1 MRRIRHGTDCMH
13 SMIDGRRAR
22 AVVLAGWL
30 AMGCAGATFAQ
41 APVVTA
47 EDYARAEKFL
57 SHNAKPLVDHAI
69 ESVHWIDTAQFWY
82 RDHDANDDRLLHMD
96 AASGGVVPAFHPGKL
111 AAAQAKASGQ
121 ERKGDKLRL
130 GDGT

>member
-69 ESVHWIDTAQFWY
+69 ESVHWIDVAQFWY
-82 RDHDANDDRLLHMD
+82 RHHDAHADPLLRMYAAHVFFLPAFD
-96 AASGGVVPAFHPGKL
+96 PLSLALALAPASGLFFH
-111 AAAQAKASGQ
+111 S
-121 ERKGDKLRL
+121 
-130 GDGT
+130 

>member
-47 EDYARAEKFL
+47 ENYARAEKFL

-69 ESVHWIDTAQFWY
+69 ERSEEHTSELPSLMRNSYAVFCLKKKQSQHT
-82 RDHDANDDRLLHMD
+82 
-96 AASGGVVPAFHPGKL
+96 
-111 AAAQAKASGQ
+111 
-121 ERKGDKLRL
+121 
-130 GDGT
+130 

>member
-30 AMGCAGATFAQ
+30 AMGCAGPAFAQ
-41 APVVTA
+41 APVVTV

-57 SHNAKPLVDHAI
+57 AHNAKPLVDHAI
-69 ESVHWIDTAQFWY
+69 EPVHWIDDAQFWY
-82 RDHDANDDRLLHMD
+82 RDHAANGARLLPLD
-96 AASGGVVPAFHPGKL
+96 AAQGGVGPAAIGS
-111 AAAQAKASGQ
+111 AGGG
-121 ERKGDKLRL
+121 ERRGRNV
-130 GDGT
+130 

>member
-57 SHNAKPLVDHAI
+57 SHNDKPLVDHAI
-69 ESVHWIDTAQFWY
+69 ESVHWIDHAQFWY
-82 RDHDANDDRLLHMD
+82 RDHDANGASLLRM
-96 AASGGVVPAFHPGKL
+96 AAAKPGVVPAFDHVNLDAGL
-111 AAAQAKASGQ
+111 A
-121 ERKGDKLRL
+121 KGYGRE
-130 GDGT
+130 GRRSVGEGHG